1 MALIRFTV
9 LGVLLL
15 LGGCQYV
22 GLQSS
27 QLNGIISIF
36 AIDSEEQPE
45 FAWSLQYGGYN
56 AAVQPM
62 SLVASTI
69 FVNKLDTITVEGVSI
84 TKVSG
89 LSSFTPAWEIQ
100 DSGRV
105 RSFLVKGRIVAT
117 HQCDPWLNVDV
128 AVGFRAD
135 QRCTAKS
142 VYTNTILADGQ
153 GKITSIN
160 QVVDSSLMVLRLQ
173 YKN

>member
-1 MALIRFTV
+1 MALTRLIV
-9 LGVLLL
+9 IGVLLL

-27 QLNGIISIF
+27 QLSGIISVF
-36 AIDSEEQPE
+36 NVDSVEQPE
-45 FAWSLQYGGYN
+45 FAWSIQYGGYT

-62 SLVASTI
+62 ALEASTI
-69 FVNKLDTITVEGVSI
+69 FANKLDTIAFDGVSI

-135 QRCTAKS
+135 QQCTAES
-142 VYTNTILADGQ
+142 VYTNTILAGGQ
-153 GKITSIN
+153 GKITSIK
-160 QVVDSSLMVLRLQ
+160 QVVDSSLMVLRLR
-173 YKN
+173 YEN

>member
-1 MALIRFTV
+1 MVLIRFTV

-27 QLNGIISIF
+27 QLSGIISVF
-36 AIDSEEQPE
+36 NTDSEEQPE
-45 FAWSLQYGGYN
+45 LTWSLQYGGYS

-62 SLVASTI
+62 SLKASTT
-69 FVNKLDTITVEGVSI
+69 FVNKLDTIAFDGGSI

-105 RSFLVKGRIVAT
+105 RSFVVRGQIVAT
-117 HQCDPWLNVDV
+117 HQCGAWLKGV
-128 AVGFRAD
+128 AEVGVRFEQQCKGSRG
-135 QRCTAKS
+135 
-142 VYTNTILADGQ
+142 YTNSILVDSQGQ
-153 GKITSIN
+153 ITNIE
-160 QVVDSSLMVLRLQ
+160 QVVDSSLMVLRLR
-173 YKN
+173 YEN